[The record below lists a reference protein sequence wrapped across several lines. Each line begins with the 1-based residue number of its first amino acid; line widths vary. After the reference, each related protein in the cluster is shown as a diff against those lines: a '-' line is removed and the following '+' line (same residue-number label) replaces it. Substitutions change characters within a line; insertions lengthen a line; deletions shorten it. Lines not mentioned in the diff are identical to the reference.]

1 MDAQCAGVTVAAG
14 LGRRSAWAAL
24 TVNGF
29 DSCCSVVVARMASL
43 NGPDA
48 VGPLALLALLLLLLL
63 LASADMAAGEWD
75 AGADAD
81 GRRGWMA

>member
-1 MDAQCAGVTVAAG
+1 
-14 LGRRSAWAAL
+14 
-24 TVNGF
+24 
-29 DSCCSVVVARMASL
+29 MASL